1 MLGDLVKL
9 FQYIKGIKP
18 YTLTFLLIALTIY
31 LFRDNISHLID
42 TRLLNNDRVVNQL
55 AGNLLVS
62 NSLNELM
69 KETDSDRAYIFRF
82 HNGDAYY
89 NGTHKN
95 KFSCDYEVVKAGI
108 ARQAQNLQNI
118 PVTLYP
124 EFIDKVIKNE
134 LYYKNIDSI
143 ENLVLK
149 TALKEQGIIS
159 IAVAPYFRDGNLFAM
174 IGVDYV
180 RETDS
185 AKFDENSSEVI
196 NKFTEKAQSIGELL
210 K

>member
-1 MLGDLVKL
+1 MLGDLAKL

-55 AGNLLVS
+55 EGNLLVI
-62 NSLNELM
+62 NSLKELM
-69 KETDSDRAYIFRF
+69 EETDSDRAYIFRF

-95 KFSCDYEVVKAGI
+95 KFSCDYEVVKAGV

-124 EFIDKVIKNE
+124 EFIDKVIKNK
-134 LYYKNIDSI
+134 LYYKDIDSI
-143 ENLVLK
+143 DNLVLK

-159 IAVAPYFRDGNLFAM
+159 IAVAPYFRNGNLFAM
-174 IGVDYV
+174 IGVDYI
-180 RETDS
+180 RKTDS
-185 AKFDENSSEVI
+185 SKFDEDPSEAI
-196 NKFTEKAQSIGELL
+196 NKFTKKAQSIGELL
-210 K
+210 R

>member
-1 MLGDLVKL
+1 MLGDLAKL

-55 AGNLLVS
+55 EGNLLVI
-62 NSLNELM
+62 NSLKELM
-69 KETDSDRAYIFRF
+69 EETDSDRAYIFRF

-95 KFSCDYEVVKAGI
+95 KFSCDYEVVKAGV

-124 EFIDKVIKNE
+124 EFIDKVIKNK
-134 LYYKNIDSI
+134 LYYKDIDSI
-143 ENLVLK
+143 DNLVLK

-159 IAVAPYFRDGNLFAM
+159 IAVAPYFRNGNLFAM
-174 IGVDYV
+174 IGVDYI
-180 RETDS
+180 RKTDS
-185 AKFDENSSEVI
+185 SKFDEDPSEAI
-196 NKFTEKAQSIGELL
+196 NKFTKIAQSIGELL
-210 K
+210 R

>member
-1 MLGDLVKL
+1 MLGDLAKL

-55 AGNLLVS
+55 EGNLLVI
-62 NSLNELM
+62 NSLKELM
-69 KETDSDRAYIFRF
+69 EETDSDRAYIFRF

-95 KFSCDYEVVKAGI
+95 KFSCDYEVVKAGV

-124 EFIDKVIKNE
+124 EFIDKVIKNK
-134 LYYKNIDSI
+134 LYYKDIDSI
-143 ENLVLK
+143 DNLVLK

-159 IAVAPYFRDGNLFAM
+159 IAVAPYFRNGNLFAM
-174 IGVDYV
+174 IGVDYI
-180 RETDS
+180 RKTDS
-185 AKFDENSSEVI
+185 SKFDEDPSEAI
-196 NKFTEKAQSIGELL
+196 NKFTKRAQSIGELL
-210 K
+210 R

>member
-1 MLGDLVKL
+1 MLRDLAKL
-9 FQYIKGIKP
+9 FQYIKGVKP

-31 LFRDNISHLID
+31 LFRDNISHLIN

-55 AGNLLVS
+55 EGNLLVS
-62 NSLNELM
+62 NSLRELM
-69 KETDSDRAYIFRF
+69 EETNSDRAYIFRF
-82 HNGDAYY
+82 HNGDSYY

-95 KFSCDYEVVKAGI
+95 KFSCDYEVVKTGI

-124 EFIDKVIKNE
+124 EFIDDVIKNE
-134 LYYKNIDSI
+134 MYYKDIDSMD
-143 ENLVLK
+143 NLVLK
-149 TALKEQGIIS
+149 SVLKEQGIVAIG
-159 IAVAPYFRDGNLFAM
+159 VAPYFRNGNLFAM
-174 IGVDYV
+174 IGVDYI

-185 AKFDENSSEVI
+185 SKFDKNRSKTI
-196 NKFTEKAQSIGELL
+196 NEFTKKAQSIGKLL

>member
-1 MLGDLVKL
+1 MLRDLAKL
-9 FQYIKGIKP
+9 FQYIKGVKP

-55 AGNLLVS
+55 AGNILVS

-69 KETDSDRAYIFRF
+69 QETNSDRAYIFRF

-95 KFSCDYEVVKAGI
+95 KFSCDYEVVKAGV

-149 TALKEQGIIS
+149 TALKEQGIIA
-159 IAVAPYFRDGNLFAM
+159 IGVAPYFRDGNLFAM
-174 IGVDYV
+174 IGVDYI
-180 RETDS
+180 RKTDS
-185 AKFDENSSEVI
+185 SKFDEDSESAI
-196 NKFTEKAQSIGELL
+196 NDFTKRAQSIGELL